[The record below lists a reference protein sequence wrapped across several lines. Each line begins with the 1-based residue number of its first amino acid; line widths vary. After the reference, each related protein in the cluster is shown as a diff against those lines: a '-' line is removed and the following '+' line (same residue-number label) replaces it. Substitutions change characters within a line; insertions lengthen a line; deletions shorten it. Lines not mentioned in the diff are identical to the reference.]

1 MEDVSDTSP
10 AGAVGRTSHP
20 ARQAPVLRRIVVLA
34 VLLAACAVAY
44 ALLLVRFE
52 VSTAPVE
59 AEFGVPIAEAGIGLY
74 LQPIAIDPADNSLE
88 MRVSVT
94 PATAGAVAVADR
106 DLLVEVGRGTQTEHV
121 RIRAGDPLPEVTF
134 TLDLDEGNVRD
145 YPLDR
150 YVSAITLAAA
160 EGDGTGRSLPI
171 HVTAWEGLLDYIVTG
186 QAVAGPEAGA
196 PQLRFSIRRTGAA
209 AVFGIAIYGAMA
221 VMALCA
227 LVIGGLVFIG
237 VRRIEVT
244 LAGALGAV
252 IFALPALRSALPGA
266 PPLGVRLDILI
277 FFWAEIGAIIAF
289 FLFVAAWA
297 RRGPR
302 P

>member
-1 MEDVSDTSP
+1 VEDVSDTS
-10 AGAVGRTSHP
+10 AADAAGRTAHP
-20 ARQAPVLRRIVVLA
+20 ARQAPVRRRIAMLA
-34 VLLAACAVAY
+34 VLLAACTVAY

-59 AEFGVPIAEAGIGLY
+59 AEFGVPAAEAGIGLY
-74 LQPIAIDPADNSLE
+74 LQPVEIDPADDSME

-94 PATAGAVAVADR
+94 PAAAGAAAVADR
-106 DLLVEVGRGTQTEHV
+106 DVLVQVGRGTQIEHV
-121 RIRAGDPLPEVTF
+121 RIRAGEPLPEVTYTF
-134 TLDLDEGNVRD
+134 DLDEGEVRD

-150 YVSAITLAAA
+150 YVSAITLAAV
-160 EGDGTGRSLPI
+160 EGDGAGQSLPI
-171 HVTAWEGLLDYIVTG
+171 HVTAWEGLLGYVVTA
-186 QAVAGPEAGA
+186 QAGPEAGT
-196 PQLRFSIRRTGAA
+196 PQLQFSIRRSGAA

-266 PPLGVRLDILI
+266 PPLGVRLDILV

-297 RRGPR
+297 RRGP
-302 P
+302 PP